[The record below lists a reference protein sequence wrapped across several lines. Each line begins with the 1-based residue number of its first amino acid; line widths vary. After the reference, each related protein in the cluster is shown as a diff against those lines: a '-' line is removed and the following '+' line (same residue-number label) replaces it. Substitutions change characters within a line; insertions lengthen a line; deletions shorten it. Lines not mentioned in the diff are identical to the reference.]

1 MPTEKELLALCLK
14 WIQNPQGDA
23 FDKAMLIE
31 AVKAKLEPE
40 PRPWVS
46 LTEDE
51 IAQAM
56 YKADAIFTGP
66 MQFNFA
72 RELEAKLKEKNT

>member
-1 MPTEKELLALCLK
+1 MPTEKELLALCLR

-31 AVKAKLEPE
+31 AVQAKLQ
-40 PRPWVS
+40 PRPWVG

-51 IAQAM
+51 IVQIGVA
-56 YKADAIFTGP
+56 TGLNRVAVG
-66 MQFNFA
+66 MI
-72 RELEAKLKEKNT
+72 ETKLKEKNQ

>member
-1 MPTEKELLALCLK
+1 MPTEKELLALCLR

-31 AVKAKLEPE
+31 AVQAKLT
-40 PRPWVS
+40 PRPWVG

-56 YKADAIFTGP
+56 YRADAIFTGQ
-66 MQFNFA
+66 MQFKFA
-72 RELEAKLKEKNT
+72 RELEAILKEKNQ

>member
-1 MPTEKELLALCLK
+1 MPTEKELLALCLR

-31 AVKAKLEPE
+31 AVQAKLQ

-51 IAQAM
+51 IVQIGVA
-56 YKADAIFTGP
+56 TGLNRVAVG
-66 MQFNFA
+66 MI
-72 RELEAKLKEKNT
+72 ETKLKEKNQ